1 MFGVQELTTKCNL
14 VCFFLAS
21 SSLLCDITIMN
32 EILLNLQNRMNEL
45 DQIIDLETEPAEAG
59 STFSR
64 MQVINAEIEKEE
76 LTEQLEALAL
86 WCAFSN

>member
-1 MFGVQELTTKCNL
+1 
-14 VCFFLAS
+14 
-21 SSLLCDITIMN
+21 MN
-32 EILLNLQNRMNEL
+32 EILLNLQDRMNEL

-86 WCAFSN
+86 WYAFAN